1 MGLDA
6 KERQRLIE
14 TYRDGYR
21 VVAEALE
28 GIADDELDRSAE
40 DGWTPR
46 QIVHHL
52 ADSELEGAT
61 RIRRLL
67 ALRSPTILGYDE
79 KAFASLA
86 RDRPIEPSLEAF
98 RWSRESTGQLL
109 ERMSDD
115 DWRRVGRHTERGA
128 FGTEDWLQMYVSH
141 AHDHAE
147 QIRRARGKD

>member
-1 MGLDA
+1 LDA

-21 VVAEALE
+21 AVTEALE
-28 GIADDELDRSAE
+28 GIADDELDRSSE

-52 ADSELEGAT
+52 ADSEMEGAT
-61 RIRRLL
+61 RLRRLL

-79 KAFASLA
+79 KAFAQLA
-86 RDRPIEPSLEAF
+86 SDRPIEPSLEAF
-98 RWSRESTGQLL
+98 RWSRETNLQLL
-109 ERMSDD
+109 GRMTDN
-115 DWRRVGRHTERGA
+115 DWRLVGTHTERGA
-128 FGTEDWLQMYVSH
+128 YGPEDWLKVYVSH
-141 AHDHAE
+141 AHDHAA

>member
-1 MGLDA
+1 MDA
-6 KERQRLIE
+6 KERRRLIE
-14 TYRDGYR
+14 TYGDGYR
-21 VVAEALE
+21 AVAEALD
-28 GIADDELDRSAE
+28 GITDDEVDRSAE

-52 ADSELEGAT
+52 GDSEMEAAT

-67 ALRSPTILGYDE
+67 ALESPTILGYDE

-86 RDRPIEPSLEAF
+86 ADRPIEPSLEAF
-98 RWSRESTGQLL
+98 RWARQSSRELL

-115 DWRRVGRHTERGA
+115 DWRRVGKHTERGT
-128 FGTEDWLQMYVSH
+128 FGTEDWLKMYASH
-141 AHDHAE
+141 AQDHAA

>member
-1 MGLDA
+1 VDA

-14 TYRDGYR
+14 TYGDGYR
-21 VVAEALE
+21 AVAEALD
-28 GIADDELDRSAE
+28 GITDDQLDRSAE

-52 ADSELEGAT
+52 GDSEIEAAT

-67 ALRSPTILGYDE
+67 ALESPTILGYDE

-86 RDRPIEPSLEAF
+86 GDRPIEPSLEAF
-98 RWSRESTGQLL
+98 RWARESSRELV
-109 ERMSDD
+109 ERMSDE
-115 DWRRVGRHTERGA
+115 DWRRVGKHTERGA
-128 FGTEDWLQMYVSH
+128 FGTEDWLKMYASH
-141 AHDHAE
+141 AQDHAA

>member
-1 MGLDA
+1 LGLDA

-21 VVAEALE
+21 AVAEALD

-52 ADSELEGAT
+52 ADSEMEGAT

-67 ALRSPTILGYDE
+67 AMESPTILGYDE

-86 RDRPIEPSLEAF
+86 GDRPIGPSLEAF
-98 RWSRESTGQLL
+98 RWARESTVQLL
-109 ERMSDD
+109 ERMTGDE
-115 DWRRVGRHTERGA
+115 WRIVGIHTERGA
-128 FGTEDWLQMYVSH
+128 YGPEDWLKVYASH
-141 AHDHAE
+141 ALDHAA
-147 QIRRARGKD
+147 QIRRARGSD

>member
-1 MGLDA
+1 MDA

-14 TYRDGYR
+14 TFGDGYR
-21 VVAEALE
+21 TVAEALD
-28 GIADDELDRSAE
+28 GITDDELDRSAE

-52 ADSELEGAT
+52 GDSEIEAAT

-67 ALRSPTILGYDE
+67 ALESPTILGYDE

-86 RDRPIEPSLEAF
+86 GDRPIEPSLEAF
-98 RWSRESTGQLL
+98 RWARESSRELL
-109 ERMSDD
+109 ERMRDD
-115 DWRRVGRHTERGA
+115 DWRRVGKHTERGA
-128 FGTEDWLQMYVSH
+128 FGTEDWLQMYASH
-141 AHDHAE
+141 AHDHAA

>member
-1 MGLDA
+1 VDA

-14 TYRDGYR
+14 KYRDGYR
-21 VVAEALE
+21 AVAEALD
-28 GIADDELDRSAE
+28 GITDDELDRSAE

-52 ADSELEGAT
+52 GDGEMEGAT

-67 ALRSPTILGYDE
+67 ALDSPTILGYDE

-86 RDRPIEPSLEAF
+86 GDRPIEPSLEAF

-128 FGTEDWLQMYVSH
+128 FGTEDWLKMYVSH
-141 AHDHAE
+141 AHDHAA

>member
-1 MGLDA
+1 MDA
-6 KERQRLIE
+6 KERRRLIE
-14 TYRDGYR
+14 TYGDGYR
-21 VVAEALE
+21 AVAEALD
-28 GIADDELDRSAE
+28 GITDDEVDRSAE

-52 ADSELEGAT
+52 GDSEMEAAT

-67 ALRSPTILGYDE
+67 ALESPTILGYDE

-86 RDRPIEPSLEAF
+86 GNRPIEPSLEAF
-98 RWSRESTGQLL
+98 RWARQSSRELL

-115 DWRRVGRHTERGA
+115 DWRRVGKHTERGT
-128 FGTEDWLQMYVSH
+128 FGTEDWLKMYASH
-141 AHDHAE
+141 AQDHAA

>member
-1 MGLDA
+1 VDA
-6 KERQRLIE
+6 KERRRLIE
-14 TYRDGYR
+14 TYGDGYR
-21 VVAEALE
+21 AVAEALD
-28 GIADDELDRSAE
+28 GITDDEVDRSAE

-52 ADSELEGAT
+52 GDSEMEAAT

-67 ALRSPTILGYDE
+67 ALESPTILGYDE

-86 RDRPIEPSLEAF
+86 GNRPIEPSLEAF
-98 RWSRESTGQLL
+98 RWARQSSRELL

-115 DWRRVGRHTERGA
+115 DWRRVGKHTERGT
-128 FGTEDWLQMYVSH
+128 FGTEDWLKMYASH
-141 AHDHAE
+141 AQDHAA